1 MIVMDNLSGKTF
13 LLYGL
18 SDDRE
23 DLFISFKREKIKRN
37 DLIISK
43 EAELGDYT
51 IDSYNNMLVRFLT
64 VRAKMA
70 ETNEFWNLFLSEW
83 TKLLPEKQPRLPLW
97 KEFCSHLK
105 TNPKNR
111 LEKIYQ
117 GTTLVES
124 YGVAAR
130 PHVALIKNNEI
141 NHFFDLHVMRGCK
154 IGIDIAR
161 TNPNVSIY
169 FSIDKLDMQSVLN
182 KKQFNGAWNATSSEL
197 RYVYRHWQELKEK
210 VHFFKGEEEMSAPW
224 ISGEYQ
230 KSWENYQPKSWNG
243 VKRSLQETKV
253 DVQKIFKEKQQEAEV
268 DMKKKSLKS
277 FKEIRRKLVAP
288 IASDVSKKE
297 QVYLRYQQLGR

>member
-1 MIVMDNLSGKTF
+1 MDNLSGKTF

-18 SDDRE
+18 GNDRE
-23 DLFISFKREKIKRN
+23 DLFISFKRGKIKRN
-37 DLIISK
+37 DVIISK

-51 IDSYNNMLVRFLT
+51 IDSYNNMLARFLT

-70 ETNEFWNLFLSEW
+70 ETNEFWNLFLSKW

-124 YGVAAR
+124 YGVEAR

-141 NHFFDLHVMRGCK
+141 KYFFNLHVMRGCK